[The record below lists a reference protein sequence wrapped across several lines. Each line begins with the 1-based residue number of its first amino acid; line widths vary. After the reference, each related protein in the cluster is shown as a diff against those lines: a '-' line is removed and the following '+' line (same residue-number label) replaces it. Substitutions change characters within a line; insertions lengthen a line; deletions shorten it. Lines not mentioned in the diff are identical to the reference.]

1 MTRKELEDSAAKVFD
16 ALLTGKFKVEIF
28 KKYKL
33 SEVQQAHEE
42 LEARL
47 LKGPSVIIP

>member
-1 MTRKELEDSAAKVFD
+1 V
-16 ALLTGKFKVEIF
+16 
-28 KKYKL
+28 KKDKL